1 MPFLRPEWD
10 LRIFAYYDG
19 QLTLTQ
25 RTVTTDLAKTVH
37 GSMSVREN
45 KRCPIYQKIY
55 VVIKPNFF
63 IVQLL

>member
-25 RTVTTDLAKTVH
+25 RTVTTDLAVH
-37 GSMSVREN
+37 GSMSVTEREN
-45 KRCPIYQKIY
+45 KRCPIYQEIYAIIKI
-55 VVIKPNFF
+55 NFI
-63 IVQLL
+63 IVQQ